1 MHKVPARMHDAAAS
15 TTCRR
20 VLSEHQLPC
29 MRAAACTPA
38 GVCEPVAAG
47 VCGCP
52 DLMRPAGGHAVVPP
66 TRALRRPPCPTA
78 TWAHFLARCGVANR
92 AEPCRHKRRPGTRG
106 STPGPPPASLAVLP
120 AGRPAEGQPSRNARC
135 PVVSW
140 TCLGRE
146 ACPSLRCLPARRSL
160 WRNALIIGTLF
171 NDYRR
176 GPKSVQHPSPEFS
189 VNWGI

>member
-1 MHKVPARMHDAAAS
+1 MVGAALAQGLCAYARRSGFHNVQ
-15 TTCRR
+15 RG
-20 VLSEHQLPC
+20 LSEHQLPC

-106 STPGPPPASLAVLP
+106 STPAPPPASLAVLP
-120 AGRPAEGQPSRNARC
+120 AGRPAEGQPSR
-135 PVVSW
+135 
-140 TCLGRE
+140 
-146 ACPSLRCLPARRSL
+146 LPGTPA
-160 WRNALIIGTLF
+160 ALLC
-171 NDYRR
+171 R
-176 GPKSVQHPSPEFS
+176 GPASGHAPPSVVCQPAGRCGATP
-189 VNWGI
+189 